1 MKLLSKIS
9 FLLAL
14 ILSASFWSPTPLQA
28 RNRFKIV
35 IDAGH
40 GGRDQGAAG
49 RKAQEKEITLKLA
62 QKVKKYITRH
72 TRGVDVI
79 LTREKDVFVSLN
91 ERADFANFCKA
102 DLFISIHTNSAQ
114 GYAKGTE
121 TFVWSKKYNP
131 WSLKLAQLIQKQ
143 YTQRGKR
150 YNRGVKKANFAVLR
164 NTSMP
169 AVLTE
174 VGFISNK
181 EEEKLLRSKRGRRRI
196 ASCIY
201 HAVKEYL
208 DDL

>member
-1 MKLLSKIS
+1 M
-9 FLLAL
+9 
-14 ILSASFWSPTPLQA
+14 
-28 RNRFKIV
+28 
-35 IDAGH
+35 
-40 GGRDQGAAG
+40 
-49 RKAQEKEITLKLA
+49 
-62 QKVKKYITRH
+62 
-72 TRGVDVI
+72 
-79 LTREKDVFVSLN
+79 
-91 ERADFANFCKA
+91 
-102 DLFISIHTNSAQ
+102 
-114 GYAKGTE
+114 
-121 TFVWSKKYNP
+121 SKKYNP